1 MGVGGGVGVG
11 GGAYFLFVAFDS
23 YSFSD
28 EDYLFLNKLVVT

>member
-1 MGVGGGVGVG
+1 MGAGAE
-11 GGAYFLFVAFDS
+11 AYFLFVAFDS